1 MTLQHRPRG
10 LRAARAR
17 AAPPRPGLGPERA
30 AVRSPPGASQSVA
43 WWSSPRAAALQ
54 TLSAAVEGA

>member
-1 MTLQHRPRG
+1 MALQHRPRG

-17 AAPPRPGLGPERA
+17 TAPPRPELGLERA
-30 AVRSPPGASQSVA
+30 AVRSPPGVSRSVF

-54 TLSAAVEGA
+54 ALSAAVEGA